1 MPDKKRL
8 PPTSNKRKRAELKVK
23 REIRRKKKLARE
35 GRLVRGREIPVGS
48 IAADI
53 SQQAPNNSIS
63 ARLYYVDKP
72 FRCADCGAEEVWTAS
87 QQKWYYE
94 VAKGPIY
101 GEAKRCR
108 ACRARRR
115 QQREEQRRK
124 LQPKK

>member
-1 MPDKKRL
+1 MADKKRL
-8 PPTSNKRKRAELKVK
+8 QPTSNKRKRAELNEKRKV
-23 REIRRKKKLARE
+23 RRRKKLAKE

-53 SQQAPNNSIS
+53 GQQAPNNSLS

-72 FRCADCGAEEVWTAS
+72 FVCSDCGAEEVWTAA
-87 QQKWYYE
+87 QQKWYFE

-115 QQREEQRRK
+115 RQRDEQRRRS
-124 LQPKK
+124 QS